1 MLKWFQPPN
10 PHTLHSFYVFSLFWN
25 VKKKKKKKVP
35 VPKLWVKSVAN
46 IQCEISL
53 SLISRNCRTQNV
65 YLTKNYVFISVE
77 DQALILFYTFEHGCH
92 SIGLLL
98 KDVISVISSWTVLDS
113 ENFLCARNWNYSK
126 EGHLVTFRESKKTHP

>member
-1 MLKWFQPPN
+1 MCIW
-10 PHTLHSFYVFSLFWN
+10 
-25 VKKKKKKKVP
+25 
-35 VPKLWVKSVAN
+35 
-46 IQCEISL
+46 II
-53 SLISRNCRTQNV
+53 
-65 YLTKNYVFISVE
+65 VFISVE

-98 KDVISVISSWTVLDS
+98 KDGISVISSWRVLDS